1 MSIYKFFKCLAAG
14 LILACFWV
22 MIGIIFVGSLE
33 INEFIRCML
42 SVFWFISFMLVVT
55 KEEVIG

>member
-14 LILACFWV
+14 IILACFWV

-33 INEFIRCML
+33 IDQITRGVLFL
-42 SVFWFISFMLVVT
+42 FWFIFFIMFIA
-55 KEEVIG
+55 KELP

>member
-1 MSIYKFFKCLAAG
+1 MSLYKFFKCLAAG

-33 INEFIRCML
+33 IDQTTRGVLFL
-42 SVFWFISFMLVVT
+42 FWFIFFIVFIV
-55 KEEVIG
+55 KERP